1 MLQARIKISNPKP
14 IFIIII
20 QTQCLSKASIQEMNV
35 KVRAQN
41 WSVDS
46 SHQNETIVKLLL
58 KPLKEKECEHPFPT
72 AQ

>member
-1 MLQARIKISNPKP
+1 
-14 IFIIII
+14 
-20 QTQCLSKASIQEMNV
+20 
-35 KVRAQN
+35 
-41 WSVDS
+41 VDS